1 MNTNMIDRN
10 DYNISSSQAAQ
21 SNFET
26 VASQVESL
34 LERRDADVKAAM
46 AEYQA
51 DGVSD
56 EYAQLER
63 QWNDAGR
70 QVRDVI
76 AKIRASLADNDDV
89 AHRALSS
96 ARSAIPG

>member
-1 MNTNMIDRN
+1 MNSNMMDRN
-10 DYNISSSQAAQ
+10 DYNISSSQTAQ
-21 SNFET
+21 GNFEA
-26 VASQVESL
+26 VASHVESL

-63 QWNDAGR
+63 QWNRAGQ

-76 AKIRASLADNDDV
+76 TKIRASLAENDDV
-89 AHRALSS
+89 AHRALST